1 MILPTIHLNGS
12 SPHRLAE
19 GYKATAIAIDGAI
32 ARLRETSPNGR
43 DYLANWELQEACTE
57 HADRV
62 ALVQRVRADLTELV
76 RHCEAAI
83 EAKRAQQVGR

>member
-19 GYKATAIAIDGAI
+19 GYTIAALALDGAI
-32 ARLRETSPNGR
+32 ARLRETAPNGR
-43 DYLANWELQEACTE
+43 DYLANWELSEACTE

-62 ALVQRVRADLTELV
+62 ALLLRARADLTELV

>member
-12 SPHRLAE
+12 SPNRLAE
-19 GYKATAIAIDGAI
+19 GYKVAAIALDAAI

-43 DYLANWELQEACTE
+43 DYLANWELLEACTE

-62 ALVQRVRADLTELV
+62 ALLQRVRADLTELV
-76 RHCEAAI
+76 RHCEAAV
-83 EAKRAQQVGR
+83 EAKRAQGVGR